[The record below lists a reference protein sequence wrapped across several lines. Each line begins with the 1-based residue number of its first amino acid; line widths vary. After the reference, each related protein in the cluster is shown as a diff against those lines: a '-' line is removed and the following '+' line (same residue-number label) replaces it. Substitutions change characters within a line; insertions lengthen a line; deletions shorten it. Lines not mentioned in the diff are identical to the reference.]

1 MATTT
6 ATTYDDDASFP
17 VIDLTN
23 NSDDSVSDILDIFDR
38 NITLSSNED
47 LSNFSQNEEEEEQ
60 NLEVLKSSKN
70 QNYVQEEKQNQNFSH
85 KQNRKKCLTCTDAAI
100 LTGPE
105 MYDKNITNQQRIQY
119 INKRKSERR
128 KYNEYEKKL
137 ERYTE
142 KLEEAYRAR
151 KQKQ

>member
-6 ATTYDDDASFP
+6 ATTYDDNTSFP

-23 NSDDSVSDILDIFDR
+23 NSDDNVSDILDIFDT

-47 LSNFSQNEEEEEQ
+47 LFNFSQNEEEEEQ

-70 QNYVQEEKQNQNFSH
+70 QNYVQEEKQNQNFSR

-128 KYNEYEKKL
+128 TYFQYEKKL
-137 ERYTE
+137 EGYYK
-142 KLEEAYRAR
+142 KLERAF
-151 KQKQ
+151 KDKKED